1 MTQAGSILPEVV
13 TQVVDL
19 LRGDTALAAL
29 LTDGDGQV
37 KVWTNV
43 PVGTV
48 PPYLWVISNNEEDA
62 PRKLGAGHYGRTC
75 TIKVIPVSRYRGTK
89 ELDDFGNLIM
99 QVLER
104 QPLTIAGYGQAGI
117 VWDVTHGPVFLE
129 AEGGPQVM
137 RELIFRASA
146 R

>member
-1 MTQAGSILPEVV
+1 MSQAGSILPEVV
-13 TQVVDL
+13 AQVVGL
-19 LRGDTALAAL
+19 LRGDTTLAGL
-29 LTDGDGQV
+29 LADADGDV
-37 KVWTNV
+37 KVYTNV

-48 PPYLWVISNNEEDA
+48 PPYLWVVSNNEEPLPA
-62 PRKLGAGHYGRTC
+62 KLGAGHYGRSC
-75 TIKVIPVSRYRGTK
+75 TVKVIPVSRYRGTK
-89 ELDDFGNLIM
+89 ELDDLGNLIM
-99 QVLER
+99 EVLER
-104 QPLTIAGYGQAGI
+104 QPLTIPLYRQAGL